1 MEETGETGIASAPL
15 SRVFP
20 SPMSA
25 LPSVALPLKNPRSPQ
40 IHPAMGY
47 WQAALVKV
55 GVAQPGPRIT
65 SHDRAILE
73 YVSFA

>member
-25 LPSVALPLKNPRSPQ
+25 LPSVALPLKF
-40 IHPAMGY
+40 HPAMGY